1 MKKWFVIPMVI
12 ALGAMTACGQ
22 QAATPET
29 KQEVSQEKNLDL
41 SSQQK
46 MTQAYKKLDDEWQ
59 KDQPDL
65 GVVRS
70 IYDQELR
77 TKVQGA
83 QPEID
88 QLIDTYINAGQ
99 SGQTKAPEVKQI
111 VMKSLQHYFYEEMK
125 TNIKEKVTENFS
137 NKNEALLALAQAKVF
152 YDDVLRGTAEKRDT
166 QLKTTIATEMDTA
179 FADAEKA
186 IQSQK
191 KLDYLLQKQ
200 IIDKSMFRVFY
211 LSADSYAVK
220 VSETVKTDPDKAKVQ
235 QLEGFA
241 FYQAIQESLAKG
253 DAKAAEQ
260 IGQMFAPDQNPQGVN
275 PKLIK
280 QSFITTFSGK
290 VEGYITNVLGESWED
305 RDKATE
311 QAFEA
316 NMFLKAIELDVQT
329 ALGQTEKEKLFQS
342 ATQFFE
348 ATQKGDQTKAKEEAA
363 VIQEKLVETKAYF
376 AK

>member
-1 MKKWFVIPMVI
+1 MKKWLVIPMVI
-12 ALGAMTACGQ
+12 ALGTMTACGQ
-22 QAATPET
+22 TPTET
-29 KQEVSQEKNLDL
+29 KQEVSQEKLDL
-41 SSQQK
+41 SSQK
-46 MTQAYKKLDDEWQ
+46 KLTQAYQKLDDEWQ

-70 IYDQELR
+70 VYDQELR
-77 TKVQGA
+77 AQVQGA

-88 QLIDTYINAGQ
+88 QLVDTYINAGQ
-99 SGQTKAPEVKQI
+99 GGQAKAPEVKQI

-125 TNIKEKVTENFS
+125 SNIKEKVTENFG
-137 NKNEALLALAQAKVF
+137 NKDEALLALAQGKVF
-152 YDDVLRGTAEKRDT
+152 YDDVLRGTAEKRDS
-166 QLKTTIATEMDTA
+166 QLKTTIATEIDTA

-211 LSADSYAVK
+211 LSTDAYATK
-220 VSETVKTDPDKAKVQ
+220 VSETVKTDPAKAKVQ

-241 FYQAIQESLAKG
+241 FYQAIQESLSKG

-260 IGQMFAPDQNPQGVN
+260 IGHMFSPDQNPQGVN
-275 PKLIK
+275 AKIIK
-280 QSFITTFSGK
+280 QSFVVTFSGK
-290 VEGYITNVLGESWED
+290 VEGYITKVLGESWEN
-305 RDKATE
+305 RDQATE

-316 NMFLKAIELDVQT
+316 NMFLKAIELDLEK
-329 ALGQTEKEKLFQS
+329 ALGHEEKEKLFQS

-348 ATQKGDQTKAKEEAA
+348 ATQKGDQTIAKQEAK
-363 VIQEKLVETKAYF
+363 VIQDKLVQTKAYF